1 MSASYRPTG
10 ATRDLNRIVVGGCG
24 RTGAAIAVALSSPG
38 RTVHV
43 LDILADAFD
52 NLPED
57 TVRQGMVIPYLADI
71 TLESELRLTGVRDA
85 DVFIAAAGSDPVN
98 IISAQIARHILG
110 VTNVICRLD
119 DPVKRDMYENLDL
132 TTISYTEVLKD
143 LVLQRL

>member
-1 MSASYRPTG
+1 MHTG
-10 ATRDLNRIVVGGCG
+10 EAGGLNRIVVGGCG
-24 RTGAAIAVALSSPG
+24 RTGAAIAVALSGPG
-38 RTVHV
+38 RTVHA
-43 LDILADAFD
+43 LDVLADAFD
-52 NLPED
+52 NLPEN

-71 TLESELRLTGVRDA
+71 TLESDMRLAGVRDA
-85 DVFIAAAGSDPVN
+85 DVFIAVAGSDPVN
-98 IISAQIARHILG
+98 IISAQIVRHILG

>member
-1 MSASYRPTG
+1 MHTG
-10 ATRDLNRIVVGGCG
+10 EARGLNRIVVGGCG
-24 RTGAAIAVALSSPG
+24 RTGAAIAAALSGPG

-43 LDILADAFD
+43 LDVLADAFD
-52 NLPED
+52 NLPEN

-71 TLESELRLTGVRDA
+71 TLESDMRLAGVRDA
-85 DVFIAAAGSDPVN
+85 DVFIAVAGSDPVN
-98 IISAQIARHILG
+98 IISAQIVRHILG

>member
-1 MSASYRPTG
+1 MSASYRPAG
-10 ATRDLNRIVVGGCG
+10 AARGLNRIVVGGCG
-24 RTGAAIAVALSSPG
+24 RTGAAVAVALSGPG
-38 RTVHV
+38 RPVHV

-52 NLPED
+52 NLPEN

-85 DVFIAAAGSDPVN
+85 DVFIAVTGSDPVN

-110 VTNVICRLD
+110 VTNVMCRLD

-132 TTISYTEVLKD
+132 TTISHTEVLKD